1 MQKFFLIFIYFLSV
15 NSLSFSQVNIIGEPN
30 ITNFPDVDLIIQN
43 RDPKILDKN
52 SFVIYEFEND
62 VKIESDSFQIKRV
75 ESIDSTKKNKSVIF
89 LIETLKHYARIEQN
103 HTFYKAISEVLPNIV
118 NPGDNFK
125 IVTFSL
131 KNGKENILK
140 DVNKEFTDNYSKLIS
155 DLNAHETPTNSF
167 TNKQASNIYGAVIEA
182 VEQLDALDS
191 NFPKSIFLFSEERH
205 NKEIINVRESAINI
219 AKNKGVVINSIK
231 YNRHLYETHS
241 DPTLAINTYGLNK
254 ILTKSSGN
262 LDAVNIK
269 KKQEIINFVESTMDN
284 VIERSF
290 GVRYLVTL
298 NLKNK
303 LNDGKKY
310 FIELKVDDTNTTQK
324 ISYVA
329 PGNWIISQFQ
339 INLYSSLIVSVFI
352 ILILFFIIYYAIT
365 KIKSKSKE
373 KSILLN
379 SQNEKIVQQEKDL
392 TSQKEELLDL
402 KNKVHESKKL
412 VIAQEQKEKEIESIE
427 KMLVRGSFPFLKIS
441 DSNGTRNVEVN
452 KPLFRVGRDPSSDL
466 ILNSKNISR
475 NHFIIVF
482 ENFIYKIKDNNSTN
496 GILLNGKMIEESEIN
511 NADIIEIAE
520 TSLTFYK

>member
-1 MQKFFLIFIYFLSV
+1 
-15 NSLSFSQVNIIGEPN
+15 
-30 ITNFPDVDLIIQN
+30 
-43 RDPKILDKN
+43 
-52 SFVIYEFEND
+52 
-62 VKIESDSFQIKRV
+62 
-75 ESIDSTKKNKSVIF
+75 
-89 LIETLKHYARIEQN
+89 
-103 HTFYKAISEVLPNIV
+103 
-118 NPGDNFK
+118 
-125 IVTFSL
+125 
-131 KNGKENILK
+131 
-140 DVNKEFTDNYSKLIS
+140 
-155 DLNAHETPTNSF
+155 
-167 TNKQASNIYGAVIEA
+167 
-182 VEQLDALDS
+182 
-191 NFPKSIFLFSEERH
+191 
-205 NKEIINVRESAINI
+205 
-219 AKNKGVVINSIK
+219 
-231 YNRHLYETHS
+231 
-241 DPTLAINTYGLNK
+241 
-254 ILTKSSGN
+254 
-262 LDAVNIK
+262 
-269 KKQEIINFVESTMDN
+269 
-284 VIERSF
+284 
-290 GVRYLVTL
+290 VRYLVTL